1 MSIFVYLSMVILF
14 SDGYDCSW
22 DWSCSIFWYGKNPF
36 SKSILIPSQTNSF
49 WECYKDFSWRIPDSV
64 GFCFG
69 KRFGKVEA
77 FPNPSSKKT
86 DILCL
91 SVSRNFTKLHIIVVK
106 INETEHR
113 PKGKTLKTKYLFFSL
128 KFHAE
133 PKNLWWF
140 SFISMWW
147 YPCLMS
153 NSNKNFPF
161 LNILPLFYNCQ
172 ISFCCYPHAYW
183 HVRKLL
189 CWTRKNMICS
199 GRNALL
205 HKGLL
210 P

>member
-1 MSIFVYLSMVILF
+1 MLAFALEKGLERLKLFLTRHRKRLIF
-14 SDGYDCSW
+14 
-22 DWSCSIFWYGKNPF
+22 
-36 SKSILIPSQTNSF
+36 
-49 WECYKDFSWRIPDSV
+49 
-64 GFCFG
+64 
-69 KRFGKVEA
+69 
-77 FPNPSSKKT
+77 
-86 DILCL
+86 LCL
-91 SVSRNFTKLHIIVVK
+91 SVSRNFTKLHIILVN

-128 KFHAE
+128 KSHAK